1 MKGRAPAAALL
12 VVGLMAT
19 AGAAVANSQA
29 RPTYTVPD
37 AVRPDGLPDAAVR
50 HDVTRAASSADRA
63 PLGVPGL
70 GAVRRPGWRVVD
82 PAVNSIDPAFRV
94 TDRVDDGEPFIAVN
108 PRHPNQVVLLTGR
121 DGWEAWRKGGCT
133 PDPSF
138 CSQGAGN
145 DHGSVWLSEDGGRS
159 WAKRYDIPTPTGV
172 DNPVCTC
179 DRVLTWTPEGLLVG
193 AFLVTTDAVRVA
205 TTRDPFA
212 SDPWTWPLGPD
223 GKAVAVAKHDALPVT
238 AGPVGT
244 QGYIDQPWIV
254 TAPDP
259 LDPSRRNVFV
269 SFADDGS
276 RGYDLRYGIWVAT
289 SHGTDPLD
297 FADKTQLSKVPL
309 CCDDQPQELQP
320 FPPAAASMVPRLAA
334 NETTGT
340 AWALYGVPRGYVV
353 AGPNSH
359 GQAFDTIVR
368 PAARIESRVVR
379 SLDGGRSWTFG
390 GSSTGVVVDTAISVE
405 SAAKF
410 GDFSALLGGTHSVAA
425 DPLTDGAYV
434 VLADLDLATKKN
446 RLSIHR
452 VTTDAAGRPV
462 VGPKHFVTGQVD
474 AALPALAVAADGT
487 VGVLFH
493 THDGYDANGFA
504 VVTTHLARSH
514 DGGVTF
520 DDTPLVTFSSV
531 EQENPDDARQRPL
544 GDYQQLLAVGDSFYG
559 VSVTNGAAF
568 GRPVADW
575 DPLFVSAPTHDRR

>member
-1 MKGRAPAAALL
+1 MRRPAPAAGLLL
-12 VVGLMAT
+12 VAVLAT
-19 AGAAVANSQA
+19 AGAAAAGSA
-29 RPTYTVPD
+29 TTPAYTVPD
-37 AVRPDGLPDAAVR
+37 AMRPDGVPDGAVR
-50 HDVTRAASSADRA
+50 HDVTRPATAADRA
-63 PLGVPGL
+63 PLGAPALRVT
-70 GAVRRPGWRVVD
+70 RTGWRVVD
-82 PAVNSIDPAFRV
+82 PVVDNVDPAFQH

-108 PRHPNQVVLLTGR
+108 PRHPKQLALLTGR

-145 DHGSVWLSEDGGRS
+145 DHGSVWLSDDGGRT

-179 DRVLTWTPEGLLVG
+179 DRVLTWTPDGELIG

-205 TTRDPFA
+205 TTHDPFDA
-212 SDPWTWPLGPD
+212 DPWTWPLGPD
-223 GKAVAVAKHDALPVT
+223 GKAVAVAKHDPLPVT
-238 AGPVGT
+238 VGPVGT
-244 QGYIDQPWIV
+244 QAYIDQPWIV

-259 LDPSRRNVFV
+259 LDRSRRNVFV
-269 SFADDGS
+269 SYADDGS

-289 SHGTDPLD
+289 SHGTERLD
-297 FADKTQLSKVPL
+297 FGDKTQLSKFPL

-320 FPPAAASMVPRLAA
+320 FAPAAASMVPRLAA
-334 NETTGT
+334 NESTGT

-353 AGPNSH
+353 AGPNPH
-359 GQAFDTIVR
+359 GQAFDTVVR
-368 PAARIESRVVR
+368 PAARIESRIVR

-390 GSSTGVVVDTAISVE
+390 GSPTGVVVDTAISVE

-410 GDFSALLGGTHSVAA
+410 GDFSALLGGTHSIAA
-425 DPLTDGAYV
+425 DPLSDGAYV
-434 VLADLDLATKKN
+434 VLADLDLVTKKN

-452 VTTDAAGRPV
+452 VGADGV
-462 VGPKHFVTGQVD
+462 VGPKHYVTGQAD
-474 AALPALAVAADGT
+474 AALPALAVAEDGT

-493 THDGYDANGFA
+493 THDGFDPNGFA

-531 EQENPDDARQRPL
+531 EQENPDDTRQRPL

-575 DPLFVSAPTHDRR
+575 DPLFVSAPTFDRR

>member
-1 MKGRAPAAALL
+1 MLTRRWPAALL
-12 VVGLMAT
+12 LGSCLLLT
-19 AGAAVANSQA
+19 AGAALGGY
-29 RPTYTVPD
+29 RHPPDYTVPD

-50 HDVTRAASSADRA
+50 HDVTRPATAADRA
-63 PLGVPGL
+63 
-70 GAVRRPGWRVVD
+70 GARATAALRPGWRVVD
-82 PAVNSIDPAFRV
+82 PVVSNVDPLFRQ

-108 PRHPNQVVLLTGR
+108 PRHPQQVALLTGR

-145 DHGSVWLSEDGGRS
+145 DHGSVWLSDDGGRS

-179 DRVLTWTPEGLLVG
+179 DRVLTWTPDGLLVG
-193 AFLVTTDAVRVA
+193 AFLVSTDAVRVA

-212 SDPWTWPLGPD
+212 ESPWTWPLGPD
-223 GKAVAVAKHDALPVT
+223 GKAVAVARHDALPVT
-238 AGPVGT
+238 VGPVGT
-244 QGYIDQPWIV
+244 QGYIDQPWIA

-259 LDPSRRNVFV
+259 LDRSRRNVFV

-289 SHGTDPLD
+289 SHGIDVLD
-297 FADKTQLSKVPL
+297 FTDKTQISKFPL
-309 CCDDQPQELQP
+309 CCDDDQPQAIEP

-334 NETTGT
+334 NERTGT
-340 AWALYGVPRGYVV
+340 VWALYGVPRGYVLF
-353 AGPNSH
+353 GPNPH

-379 SLDGGRSWTFG
+379 SVDGGRTWTFG
-390 GSSTGVVVDTAISVE
+390 GSRAGIPVDTAISVE

-425 DPLTDGAYV
+425 DPRDDSVYV
-434 VLADLDLATKKN
+434 VYADADLLTKKN
-446 RLSIHR
+446 RLAIRR
-452 VTTDAAGRPV
+452 VSADGV
-462 VGPKHFVTGQVD
+462 VGPKHYVTGQVD
-474 AALPALAVAADGT
+474 AVLPALAVADDGT

-493 THDGYDANGFA
+493 THDGFDPGGFA

-514 DGGVTF
+514 DGGATF

-531 EQENPDDARQRPL
+531 EQENADDARQRPL
-544 GDYQQLLAVGDSFYG
+544 GDYQQLLAVGDTFHG

-575 DPLFVSAPTHDRR
+575 DPLYVLAPTVDRLRP